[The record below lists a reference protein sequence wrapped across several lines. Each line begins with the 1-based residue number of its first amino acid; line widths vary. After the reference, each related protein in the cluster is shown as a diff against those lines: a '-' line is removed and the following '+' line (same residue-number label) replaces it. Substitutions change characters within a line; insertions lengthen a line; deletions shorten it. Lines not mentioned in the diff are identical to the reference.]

1 MQPDYSEHLD
11 FGSPRSGIDNYGK
24 HDKTL
29 IVKRMDLQFNSKPCQ
44 VLNFTDITMYKQLKQ
59 E

>member
-1 MQPDYSEHLD
+1 MYSISPDGQE
-11 FGSPRSGIDNYGK
+11 
-24 HDKTL
+24 KTHTI
-29 IVKRMDLQFNSKPCQ
+29 IVKREDLTYSGKECK